1 MDRIDAHLIAQLQD
15 NARLSI
21 TDLADRVG
29 LTPTPCARRVA
40 RLEEDGVITGY
51 TARVDPAKLG
61 VGLTVFIFVEL
72 DRQNPDTLTAF
83 ETAVTAFE
91 EVVECHLMT
100 GTRDILLK
108 VMARDLPAFDQ
119 FLENRLMH
127 VPGIRATRSSFSLR
141 TMVARDIRVGDL
153 PPGG

>member
-1 MDRIDAHLIAQLQD
+1 MDKIDSQIIAQLQQ

-29 LTPTPCARRVA
+29 LTPTPCARRVQ
-40 RLEEDGVITGY
+40 RLEEDGIITGY
-51 TARVDPAKLG
+51 TARVDAAKLG
-61 VGLTVFIFVEL
+61 LPLTVFIFVEL
-72 DRQNPDTLTAF
+72 ERQSHETLRNF
-83 ETAVTAFE
+83 ETAIRRFD

-108 VMARDLPAFDQ
+108 VVAPDLKAFDR
-119 FLENRLMH
+119 FLEDHLVH

-141 TMVARDIRVGDL
+141 TMVSREVL
-153 PPGG
+153 PRG